1 MTQEQILTIVTKTL
15 AGHAIP
21 YMITGSLAVVFYG
34 RPRYTH
40 DLDIVLAVS
49 RASIE
54 RLRGAL
60 KALSKHFHLFVDLSS
75 LDTVLAS
82 QQMISLL
89 DHTSGMKVDL
99 WILGQDPFAKE
110 VFGRRL
116 TKQVLKASIHFIS
129 PEDLILTKLVW
140 SKQSESSRHLED
152 IYTVYEGQK
161 GKLDEQY
168 ITKWAKKLSVES
180 LLRKAKAMADPQQ

>member
-1 MTQEQILTIVTKTL
+1 MTQDQILTVVTKTL
-15 AGHAIP
+15 AKHGVSH
-21 YMITGSLAVVFYG
+21 MVTGSLAVVFYG

-49 RASIE
+49 PQSTQN
-54 RLRGAL
+54 LQNAL
-60 KALSKHFHLFVDLSS
+60 KKLSRYFHVFTDLES
-75 LDTVLAS
+75 LPAVIGS
-82 QQMISLL
+82 QKMISLL
-89 DHTSGMKVDL
+89 DRTSGMKVDF
-99 WILGQDPFAKE
+99 WILGQEPFAKK

-116 TKQVLKASIHFIS
+116 TKRLLNALIDFIS

-140 SKQSESSRHLED
+140 SKRSESSRHLED

-168 ITKWAKKLSVES
+168 IANWAKKLSVES
-180 LLRKAKAMADPQQ
+180 LLRKAKSMADPQQ